1 MARQDIL
8 VVDGDLRSLR
18 VMEVSLRKAG
28 FLVSTALD
36 GDEALQK
43 IRINRPHLII
53 SDTDLPRLSGFDL
66 LKQVKSNPETAVI
79 PFVFLTGEKSI
90 DHKIRGLELGVED
103 YLTKPIYIKEIIIR
117 IGILLNRKERERV
130 EQNVTAGFIGSL
142 SDIGIVDVMQ
152 TAELNRKTGI
162 LTCQGPQGRGML
174 YFRDGRVVDAEIGRL
189 RGEKAV
195 YRLLLWNEGTFRMS
209 FEEIDRPETIRMNN
223 QALIMEGMRRMD
235 EWIHIMEQLPKPE
248 TRLDVDARVLAE
260 KLTEIPDEV
269 DRILRLVDG
278 QRSLIEIVD
287 DSPEDEMKTLDIVSK
302 LYFEGIIYDA
312 LKGPSEPKIPLL
324 PEIGAGSLRRS
335 RDAEV
340 AGAAET
346 PISESNWAQSVFAE
360 VAARRGAPE
369 PPADVPVVSGFQPAA
384 GEPPVGEAAPP
395 PAGAAQAVQTQAY
408 GVILQ
413 PAPAE
418 PVAADVAAVASSP
431 PGQEPPVASEVLG
444 QAAPAAPETAPSAA
458 VAPEPGSQPGV
469 PQAVP
474 AETATLAPSVPI
486 GGSPEIEI
494 PRAPRT
500 ERREAV
506 REDESAAQEVPAAA
520 GGMESEA
527 LAEEQFVTALTRH
540 TAPHVK
546 GMMLGKRARRGEIK
560 AEGSRTWI
568 VVVLLVLAG
577 VAAAGAFA
585 FKDRIFGSDLPPSQ
599 AAAPARGSA
608 APATPIEPARP
619 PKAPVEPKAAAPQA
633 VKEPE
638 APPPK
643 PEVPA
648 APAAVAEP
656 AVPPVVEPAPS
667 RKAEAAPAPP
677 APAQKEASY
686 DELVSKGRSL
696 RASGKNAAALR
707 ELKKAVAANSKG
719 AEAHSLIGQI
729 LIDMDKAADA
739 ARHLR
744 AATAADPNDANSFF
758 YLGTAYQIS
767 GDAAK
772 ARKAYEKYLFL
783 KPTGEFAKDIRTILK
798 DLK

>member
-53 SDTDLPRLSGFDL
+53 SDTDLPRLNGFDL
-66 LKQVKSNPETAVI
+66 LKQVKANPETSII

-142 SDIGIVDVMQ
+142 SDIGIVDVIQ
-152 TAELNRKTGI
+152 TAEMNRKTGI

-174 YFRDGRVVDAEIGRL
+174 YFKEGRVVDAELGRL

-209 FEEIDRPETIRMNN
+209 FEEIDRPETIQVNN

-235 EWIHIMEQLPKPE
+235 EWIHLMEQLPKPE
-248 TRLDVDARVLAE
+248 TRLDVDARMLAE

-278 QRSLIEIVD
+278 QRSLVEVVD
-287 DSPEDEMKTLDIVSK
+287 DSPEDEMKTLDVVSK
-302 LYFEGIIYDA
+302 LYFEGIIFDA

-324 PEIGAGSLRRS
+324 PEIGAASLRRGPAGE
-335 RDAEV
+335 AEGL
-340 AGAAET
+340 AGSAAG
-346 PISESNWAQSVFAE
+346 ESNWAQSVFAE
-360 VAARRGAPE
+360 VAARAGAPE
-369 PPADVPVVSGFQPAA
+369 RPADVPAITGFPPVTD
-384 GEPPVGEAAPP
+384 EPPAGPVVPP
-395 PAGAAQAVQTQAY
+395 PA
-408 GVILQ
+408 
-413 PAPAE
+413 E
-418 PVAADVAAVASSP
+418 
-431 PGQEPPVASEVLG
+431 
-444 QAAPAAPETAPSAA
+444 AAPAAATHTYGVLLQPTPSASFSADAAAAPGMAAPEIVVSQPETAPAIETAA
-458 VAPEPGSQPGV
+458 VQPVDSEAAAPD
-469 PQAVP
+469 
-474 AETATLAPSVPI
+474 TATQVPSVPI
-486 GGSPEIEI
+486 GESPGIDI
-494 PRAPRT
+494 PRVPRS
-500 ERREAV
+500 ERRETA
-506 REDESAAQEVPAAA
+506 REDEGAEAAVPAA
-520 GGMESEA
+520 GEGVQSEA
-527 LAEEQFVTALTRH
+527 LAEEQFVTAMTRH

-546 GMMLGKRARRGEIK
+546 GMMLGKRVRRADIK

-577 VAAAGAFA
+577 AAAAGAFA
-585 FKDRIFGSDLPPSQ
+585 FKDRIFGSDRSPPQ
-599 AAAPARGSA
+599 AAGPAVGPA
-608 APATPIEPARP
+608 APATPAEPPRPPEPA
-619 PKAPVEPKAAAPQA
+619 
-633 VKEPE
+633 

-643 PEVPA
+643 PEAP
-648 APAAVAEP
+648 APAAAVPEPVTPPVAEP
-656 AVPPVVEPAPS
+656 AAPP

-677 APAQKEASY
+677 APAAQKEAGY
-686 DELVSKGRSL
+686 EELVSRGRTL
-696 RASGKNAAALR
+696 RASGKNAAALK

-719 AEAHSLIGQI
+719 AEAHGLIGQI
-729 LIDMDKAADA
+729 LIDMDRAQEAAK
-739 ARHLR
+739 HLR
-744 AATAADPNDANSFF
+744 AATAANPNDANSFF
-758 YLGTAYQIS
+758 YLGTAYQIA
-767 GDAAK
+767 GDAEK